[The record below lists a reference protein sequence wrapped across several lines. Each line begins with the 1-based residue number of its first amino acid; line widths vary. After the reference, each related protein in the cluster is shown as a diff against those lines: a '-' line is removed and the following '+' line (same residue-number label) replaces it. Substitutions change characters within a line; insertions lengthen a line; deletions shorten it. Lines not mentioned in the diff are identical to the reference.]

1 MGTAVKVRG
10 VRTAQGNPGK
20 PMLEAE
26 ASIALRDQLLI
37 ELKDIGSAEE
47 AANWAH
53 RVLVAKN
60 SLTAAD
66 ARQVEDA
73 FRAKLATFGSAADVG
88 EISLPTDTFVL
99 RSFRCPS
106 CGLSVPRGQP
116 LLTASTRVS
125 WRIPSRGA
133 FVTMPTIC
141 VHATAR

>member
-66 ARQVEDA
+66 A
-73 FRAKLATFGSAADVG
+73 G
-88 EISLPTDTFVL
+88 
-99 RSFRCPS
+99 
-106 CGLSVPRGQP
+106 
-116 LLTASTRVS
+116 
-125 WRIPSRGA
+125 
-133 FVTMPTIC
+133 
-141 VHATAR
+141 